1 MAVKRK
7 ISIRKILQVFL
18 TLVVTTC
25 CIIAMVGASRIEENK
40 VLKDVAIHFRND
52 KKYHFIQEQEI
63 RDLNKI
69 FDTDMNEFIG
79 YYGARFSQLCSERER
94 RRK

>member
-1 MAVKRK
+1 MNENVAT
-7 ISIRKILQVFL
+7 L
-18 TLVVTTC
+18 TDGEL
-25 CIIAMVGASRIEENK
+25 
-40 VLKDVAIHFRND
+40 
-52 KKYHFIQEQEI
+52 EQEI

-79 YYGARFSQLCSERER
+79 YYGTRFSQLCSERER